1 MIDPQEPGVVTFGT
15 INSGYRYNIIAA
27 HSEMTGTVRTFSEGV
42 RKTIRE
48 GLEKLLSRICEAYG
62 ATYEFDYQEGYP
74 AVINSPQVTDI
85 IGKAA
90 EEILGK
96 SALIYPKPSMGGE
109 DFAYYLQKIPG
120 AFYFLGVGNQEKG
133 ITSPQ
138 HSPTYNVDEDAL
150 LNGSR
155 ILLRAV
161 EKLTS
166 LQKQ

>member
-1 MIDPQEPGVVTFGT
+1 M
-15 INSGYRYNIIAA
+15 
-27 HSEMTGTVRTFSEGV
+27 
-42 RKTIRE
+42 
-48 GLEKLLSRICEAYG
+48 
-62 ATYEFDYQEGYP
+62 
-74 AVINSPQVTDI
+74 
-85 IGKAA
+85 
-90 EEILGK
+90 GK